1 MEDYMENI
9 ATKLYALM
17 ETSGPPQ
24 TAFALG
30 QELRLEF
37 PDDFREFSVNYAAK
51 YSLCGCGQHHAYLNG
66 LLTILDQWA
75 ETGKVRKTV
84 ENGSIYWQKTD
95 PVNR

>member
-1 MEDYMENI
+1 MMEYYMENI

-17 ETSGPPQ
+17 ETDGPPQ

-30 QELRLEF
+30 QELRQEC

-75 ETGKVRKTV
+75 EEGKVLKTV
-84 ENGSIYWQKTD
+84 EEGSIYWQK
-95 PVNR
+95 V

>member
-9 ATKLYALM
+9 AAKLYALM
-17 ETSGPPQ
+17 EADATPQ

-37 PDDFREFSVNYAAK
+37 PADFREFTVHYAAK
-51 YSLCGCGQHHAYLNG
+51 YSLCGCGQRHAYLNG

-75 ETGKVRKTV
+75 EVGKVRKTV
-84 ENGSIYWQKTD
+84 EGGNIYWQKTD
-95 PVNR
+95 SVNR

>member
-17 ETSGPPQ
+17 ETNGTPQ
-24 TAFALG
+24 TAFSLG
-30 QELRLEF
+30 QELRLEY

-75 ETGKVRKTV
+75 ETGKVVKTLKD
-84 ENGSIYWQKTD
+84 GSIYWQKTA
-95 PVNR
+95 PVTR